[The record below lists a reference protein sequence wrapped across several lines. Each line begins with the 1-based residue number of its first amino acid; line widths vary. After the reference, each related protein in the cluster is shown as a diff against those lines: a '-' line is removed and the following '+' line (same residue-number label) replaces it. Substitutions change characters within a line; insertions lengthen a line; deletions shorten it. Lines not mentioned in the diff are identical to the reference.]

1 MKQYLANLINHARR
15 LLTGDL
21 AGLAETGIMLTA
33 QLHIDRLKQLND
45 ISSFGEVEFR
55 VFSQWG
61 EDGII
66 QYLINRV
73 PIENTSFVEF
83 GVENYLEAN
92 TRFLLINNNW
102 KGLVLDGSQS
112 HIDHIRKDRIYW
124 RHNLTAECRFIT
136 RENIND
142 ILDDC
147 GFRGDIGLLS
157 IDIDGNDYWVWESI
171 DVIRPRIVICEYN
184 SVFGS
189 TRPLT
194 VPYNANFVRTEAHY
208 SNLYFGAS
216 LPALCLL
223 ANSKGYD
230 FVGSNSTGSNAFFV
244 RNDLPHGLRTYS
256 ATDGYIE
263 SRLRESRS
271 ESGELTC
278 LTGSER
284 LQLIR
289 DMSVHDLERD
299 KIIPLRDIM

>member
-1 MKQYLANLINHARR
+1 MKRYLANLINHARR

-21 AGLAETGIMLTA
+21 AGRAETGIILTA
-33 QLHIDRLKQLND
+33 QLHIDRLKQIND
-45 ISSFGEVEFR
+45 INSFGEVEFR
-55 VFSQWG
+55 AFSQWG

-73 PIENTSFVEF
+73 PIENKSFVEF
-83 GVENYLEAN
+83 GVENYIEAN

-112 HIDHIRKDRIYW
+112 HINYIRKDRIYW
-124 RHNLTAECRFIT
+124 RHDLTAECRFIT
-136 RENIND
+136 RENINE
-142 ILDDC
+142 ILDEC

-189 TRPLT
+189 TRPVT
-194 VPYNANFVRTEAHY
+194 VPYSANFVRTDAHY

-256 ATDGYIE
+256 ASDGYIE

-278 LTGSER
+278 LTGSKR

-299 KIIPLRDIM
+299 EIIPLRDIM

>member
-1 MKQYLANLINHARR
+1 MKRYLANLINHVRR
-15 LLTGDL
+15 LLTGNL

-55 VFSQWG
+55 AFSQWG

-83 GVENYLEAN
+83 GVENYIEAN

-102 KGLVLDGSQS
+102 KGLILDGSQS
-112 HIDHIRKDRIYW
+112 HIDYIRKDRIYW
-124 RHNLTAECRFIT
+124 RHDLTAECRFIT

-184 SVFGS
+184 SVFGN
-189 TRPLT
+189 TRPVT
-194 VPYNANFVRTEAHY
+194 VPYNANFVRTDAHY

-244 RNDLPHGLRTYS
+244 RNDLPHGLHTYS

-299 KIIPLRDIM
+299 KNIPLRDIM